1 MNQNMDDQQIR
12 QASHPITIDWDRPV
26 SRIRQRWYFSL
37 PTHELTLQP
46 DDFQFSAEF
55 LNDLRVCRSLKSQVL
70 RNEYFKYMTQKYGFY
85 HVMGWKLT
93 LGGYVSVVSDLKIKG
108 TMTMSEAIADLQT
121 LYKKHWSRF
130 LAEFKKSNDG
140 SVRGDVVQDLLTDFV
155 MENREYSFS
164 RKFDMINGKAQ
175 REKGIGKILK
185 SFRSLGPNLQI
196 IKAGLAGWDGNRKQF
211 IFRFKSPLVKERNKF
226 KDKKRKDT
234 RKKKSGKQILQFWVM
249 YDILGTYTSIAP
261 CESWLLSNTRL
272 HFGTYLL
279 TFNLNVDHSFSYKLT
294 Y

>member
-1 MNQNMDDQQIR
+1 MDDDQIR
-12 QASHPITIDWDRPV
+12 QSSHPIKIDWDRPV

-46 DDFQFSAEF
+46 EDFQFSADF

-70 RNEYFKYMTQKYGFY
+70 RNEYFKFMTQKYGFY

-93 LGGYVSVVSDLKIKG
+93 LGGYVSVVSDLRIKG
-108 TMTMSEAIADLQT
+108 TMTMSEAIADLQG
-121 LYKKHWSRF
+121 LYKKHWARF
-130 LAEFKKSNDG
+130 LSNFRKSSDG
-140 SVRGDVVQDLLTDFV
+140 SVKGDVVQDLLTDFV

-185 SFRSLGPNLQI
+185 SFRSLGHNLQI
-196 IKAGLAGWDGNRKQF
+196 LKAELGGWDGNRKQF

-226 KDKKRKDT
+226 KDKKRKAT
-234 RKKKSGKQILQFWVM
+234 SKKKSGKQIF
-249 YDILGTYTSIAP
+249 
-261 CESWLLSNTRL
+261 
-272 HFGTYLL
+272 
-279 TFNLNVDHSFSYKLT
+279 
-294 Y
+294 